1 MFGLLPAPHH
11 ERLRMLAAHR
21 GMSMAAVVR
30 DVLVAYLDAN
40 VPTLEQLQTIWEVS
54 NHGEGKSE

>member
-1 MFGLLPAPHH
+1 
-11 ERLRMLAAHR
+11 MLAAHR

-30 DVLVAYLDAN
+30 DILIAYLDAN
-40 VPTLEQLQTIWEVS
+40 VPSLEQMQTIWEVS